1 MHRVVKFRQK
11 PWMKQYI
18 EYNTRQR
25 AQATSEFEKEF
36 YKLFAPNTDFSIHMV
51 SARVLSLPL

>member
-1 MHRVVKFRQK
+1 MFQVTNVHRVVKFRQK

-25 AQATSEFEKEF
+25 AQASSEFEKEF
-36 YKLFAPNTDFSIHMV
+36 YKLMNN
-51 SARVLSLPL
+51 R